1 MKTNESCRRHA
12 KNNGVCFWQI
22 AEVMGISEFTL
33 CRKMRHEFSDKDKEA
48 FINAVNQIVK
58 ERAADV

>member
-12 KNNGVCFWQI
+12 KNNGVYLWQV
-22 AEVMGISEFTL
+22 ADRLGISESALT
-33 CRKMRHEFSDKDKEA
+33 KKIRHEFSDKDREA
-48 FINAVNQIVK
+48 FINAVDQIVK